1 MPGKQLLRLLSIAAT
16 LSTLAVYFN
25 HQSALGMSAA
35 EVGQQQR
42 GRETAQAN
50 SLQNLKI
57 PESWLPRCTVAFIIG
72 GYIIYSR
79 KKRLK

>member
-1 MPGKQLLRLLSIAAT
+1 MPEKQLLRLLAIAAT
-16 LSTLAVYFN
+16 LSTLTVHFN
-25 HQSALGMSAA
+25 HQSALASAE

-42 GRETAQAN
+42 GRETAQVN
-50 SLQNLKI
+50 SLQNRKI
-57 PESWLPRCTVAFIIG
+57 PESWSPRCIVAFIIG